1 MSPPMTP
8 DEEHAFYAQPENQVP
23 QGPPRRR
30 RSPLTAMVPVRF
42 APELLEEIR
51 RRADADD
58 RSISSWIRQAVEHEL
73 QHSP

>member
-1 MSPPMTP
+1 MTP
-8 DEEHAFYAQPENQVP
+8 EEEHAFYAQPENQVP
-23 QGPPRRR
+23 QGAPRRR
-30 RSPLTAMVPVRF
+30 RSRLTAMVPVRF
-42 APELLEEIR
+42 APELLDEIR